1 MPQGHDDRENALG
14 ELPSGGE
21 QSSQLHDSRAQATPA
36 LDSTITQAAPA
47 EQAVESTLPP
57 AAGPRAGGHEPQR
70 AAGESS
76 RYRTVRFHAKGG
88 IGEVHLAEDAELR
101 REVALKRIQQ
111 RHADDLECRRRF
123 LLEAEITA
131 RLQHPGIVPIYG
143 LIEDDDGQPCY
154 AMRFIEGR
162 SLKGAIDGFHGK
174 GDGLQASPPAALG
187 PRRYPPVAVPR
198 TADFT
203 SLEFR
208 KLLGR
213 FIDACNAIEYAH
225 SRGVV
230 HRDLKPANIML
241 GAFGETLV
249 VDWGLAKVLGRTAGD
264 SPRSERQVGEPRAN
278 TACDVSTSPP
288 GHDPTEGTQQGAIIG
303 TPQYMSPE
311 QAEGRQELVG
321 PASDVYGLGATLYSL
336 LTGRTPFAVGEIR
349 AVLASVAKGQFA
361 PPRQVNRLVPSALNA
376 ICLKAMALTPADRY
390 SSARALAN
398 DVEHWLADEPVSA
411 LPDSPAQRV
420 TRWTRRHRAVA
431 RAGAISLG
439 AVTIMA
445 LAAVAFVNA
454 ARHTAETQRDV
465 AKTALRAEKLAE
477 DKAKQAIDR
486 YVEAVQEDPFVKD
499 KRFEP
504 FRKKLL
510 SDALHYYQGFIQDHR
525 HDESAQFEL
534 AKALQKIGGI
544 SREGG
549 SVAES
554 VAAFRQ
560 AVELLDALH
569 KSDPHSIE
577 YQDDLA
583 ACYNDLAVAERDT
596 GDRESALASHQ
607 RALTIWQKLADA
619 NVSVVEYQSHLAV
632 VHNNLGLLQRDTGE
646 ADAALANFR
655 QALAILEKLTGADPG
670 AAEHQSELAKVC
682 LNVGL
687 SLGRTGDREGALDHC
702 RRALEISEKLVDDN
716 PAVTEYQD
724 DLVMS
729 YINVGSFLLQ
739 TSDQAGALADF
750 QRALVISQ
758 SLVDEN
764 PMVSEYK
771 DHLARCHA
779 NVGQLLAK
787 TSDREG
793 ALDHYQRAQAIW
805 QKLLDGDPT
814 VTDYQSM
821 VAEMYFLL
829 GNTRKELGNRDLALA
844 SYQQGLDLRRQ
855 LVDDHP
861 TVIAYRSSLAGSYTN
876 LAIMQHETGDRQGA
890 LTNYQRALAILN
902 KLHDE
907 NPAVTQ
913 YQIDLAGNYNNV
925 GVLQKQTGDLDGAL
939 ASYRHALASSRKLRD
954 DNPTVNKYER
964 SLAATFANLGLLQ
977 QETGDQAGA
986 LASLQDSLL
995 IRQKLAVENPS
1006 VTGDQSA
1013 LADGYNKLGNA
1024 HRKMGDVE
1032 GQRSNYLQAL
1042 AIREK
1047 LAKENPAVAEYQA
1060 SLADSYNVLGV
1071 IQGETGDPEGQRASY
1086 QRALV
1091 LREKL
1096 AAGNPSEI
1104 KYQSALADNY
1114 NNLGALQKQTGDL
1127 VGALDSYQRALAM
1140 REKLVADNMGVIKYQ
1155 GLVAQSCHNLGLLY
1169 AETGDWAAALA
1180 SYQQAL
1186 AVQRK
1191 LATENPTV
1199 IPYQVNLVCALARCS
1214 SAAKDDAEL
1223 AERYV
1228 TEALELLT
1236 RTQKAGYFADPAH
1249 VEEIKQ
1255 NPNLEALRQRAD
1267 FRKFIEGLPSATAE
1281 EPN

>member
-1 MPQGHDDRENALG
+1 MPQGHDDREDALG
-14 ELPSGGE
+14 ALPSE
-21 QSSQLHDSRAQATPA
+21 RERSSQLHDSPAPATPG
-36 LDSTITQAAPA
+36 LESTITQAAPA
-47 EQAVESTLPP
+47 GQAVESTLPP
-57 AAGPRAGGHEPQR
+57 AAEPIAGGRETQR
-70 AAGESS
+70 TTGASS
-76 RYRTVRFHAKGG
+76 RYRTVRFHARGG
-88 IGEVHLAEDAELR
+88 IGEVHLAEDGELR
-101 REVALKRIQQ
+101 REVALKRIQP
-111 RHADDLECRRRF
+111 RHADNIECRRRF

-131 RLQHPGIVPIYG
+131 RLQHPGIVPVYG

-154 AMRFIEGR
+154 AMRFIEGS
-162 SLKGAIDGFHGK
+162 SLKAAIDQFHGK
-174 GDGLQASPPAALG
+174 GDSLQASRPDAQA
-187 PRRYPPVAVPR
+187 PRGEASVAVPH
-198 TADFT
+198 ASDFT

-241 GAFGETLV
+241 GEYGETLV
-249 VDWGLAKVLGRTAGD
+249 VDWGLAKVLGRAAGD
-264 SPRSERQVGEPRAN
+264 SPRPDQQIEELRTNVP
-278 TACDVSTSPP
+278 CDVSTSPP
-288 GHDPTEGTQQGAIIG
+288 GHEPTEGTQQGAIIG

-349 AVLASVAKGQFA
+349 AVLVSVAKGQFA

-376 ICLKAMALTPADRY
+376 ICLKAMAPTPAERY
-390 SSARALAN
+390 SSPRALAN
-398 DVEHWLADEPVSA
+398 DVEHWLADEPASA

-420 TRWTRRHRAVA
+420 ARWTRRHRAVA

-465 AKTALRAEKLAE
+465 ANTALRAEKLAK

-486 YVEAVQEDPFVKD
+486 YVEAVQEDPFLKD

-510 SDALHYYQGFIQDHR
+510 SDALHYYQGFIQDHQ
-525 HDESAQFEL
+525 HDESARFEL

-549 SVAES
+549 SIAES
-554 VAAFRQ
+554 VTAFTQ

-569 KSDPHSIE
+569 LAAPNSVD

-607 RALTIWQKLADA
+607 RALAIWRKLADRDA
-619 NVSVVEYQSHLAV
+619 SVAEYQSHLAV
-632 VHNNLGLLQRDTGE
+632 SHNNLGLLQRDTGD
-646 ADAALANFR
+646 ADAALANFQ
-655 QALAILEKLTGADPG
+655 QALAILEKLVGADPG
-670 AAEHQSELAKVC
+670 APEHQSEMAKVC

-687 SLGRTGDREGALDHC
+687 SLGRTSDREGALAHC

-724 DLVMS
+724 NLVMS

-739 TSDQAGALADF
+739 TSDQAGALANF

-764 PMVSEYK
+764 PMVSEYN

-787 TSDREG
+787 TSDRES
-793 ALDHYQRAQAIW
+793 ALDHYQRALAIW

-821 VAEMYFLL
+821 VAEMYFVL
-829 GNTRKELGNRDLALA
+829 GNTRKELGERDLAVTN
-844 SYQQGLDLRRQ
+844 YERGLDLRRQ
-855 LVDDHP
+855 LVDDNP
-861 TVIAYRSSLAGSYTN
+861 KVIAYQNSLAGSYTN
-876 LAIMQHETGDRQGA
+876 LAIVQHETGDRQGA

-925 GVLQKQTGDLDGAL
+925 GVLQKQLGDLDGAL
-939 ASYRHALASSRKLRD
+939 ASYRHALATSRKLRD

-964 SLAATFANLGLLQ
+964 SLAATCANLGLLQ
-977 QETGDQAGA
+977 QEAGDHAGA
-986 LASLQDSLL
+986 LASVGESLL
-995 IRQKLAVENPS
+995 IRQKLAAENPS

-1013 LADGYNKLGNA
+1013 LADCYNKLGNVQ
-1024 HRKMGDVE
+1024 RKMGDVE
-1032 GQRSNYLQAL
+1032 GQRSNYQQAL

-1047 LAKENPAVAEYQA
+1047 LADENPAVAEYQA
-1060 SLADSYNVLGV
+1060 SLADSYNVMGV
-1071 IQGETGDPEGQRASY
+1071 IQGETGDPEAQRASY

-1096 AAGNPSEI
+1096 AADNPNVT
-1104 KYQSALADNY
+1104 KYQSALADIY

-1140 REKLVADNMGVIKYQ
+1140 REKLVADNLGVIKYQ
-1155 GLVAQSCHNLGLLY
+1155 GLVAQSCHNLGLLH

-1180 SYQQAL
+1180 SYRQAL
-1186 AVQRK
+1186 AIQRK
-1191 LATENPTV
+1191 LAVENPAV
-1199 IPYQVNLVCALARCS
+1199 VPYQINLACALACCS
-1214 SAAKDDAEL
+1214 SAAKDDTEL
-1223 AERYV
+1223 AERYA

-1236 RTQKAGYFADPAH
+1236 RAQQAGYFADPAH
-1249 VEEIKQ
+1249 VEEMKQ
-1255 NPNLEALRQRAD
+1255 NPNLETLRQRAD
-1267 FRKFIEGLPSATAE
+1267 FRKFLEGLPSITAG